1 MTAAAHGPAA
11 RDATARIGPNAILR
25 VAEALRRAGGVAVE
39 RRVFAA
45 ARLGFYVGAPPEH
58 MVDEAEVARLHHALR
73 VTLGEADACAISIDA
88 GRATGRYLLANRI
101 PKPVQTLLRL
111 MPSHLAA
118 RVLLQA
124 ISRHA
129 WTFAG
134 SGAFIAAPGRPV
146 RFAIRNNPICRGMLA
161 NAPACDYYAATFEC
175 LFRELVDR
183 RANVVELECEAM
195 GADACRF
202 EIRW

>member
-1 MTAAAHGPAA
+1 MAAAAHGLAA
-11 RDATARIGPNAILR
+11 HDAPARIGPNAILR
-25 VAEALRRAGGVAVE
+25 VAEALRRSGGAAIE
-39 RRVFAA
+39 RRIFHAA
-45 ARLGFYVGAPPEH
+45 HLDGYLGAPPER
-58 MVDEAEVARLHHALR
+58 MVDEAEVTRLHHALR
-73 VTLGEADACAISIDA
+73 VTLGDASARAISIDA
-88 GRATGRYLLANRI
+88 GRATGDYLLAHRI
-101 PKPVQTLLRL
+101 PKPVQALLKL
-111 MPSHLAA
+111 MPSRLAA

-134 SGAFIAAPGRPV
+134 SGTFTATPGRPV

-161 NAPACDYYAATFEC
+161 NAPVCDYYAATFER
-175 LFRELVDR
+175 LFRTLVDR
-183 RANVVELECEAM
+183 RAEVVEIECEAM

>member
-1 MTAAAHGPAA
+1 MAAAAHGIDACG
-11 RDATARIGPNAILR
+11 ATARIGPNAILR
-25 VAEALRRAGGVAVE
+25 VAEALRRAGGAAIE
-39 RRVFAA
+39 RRVFHE
-45 ARLGFYVGAPPEH
+45 ARLDGYVGAPPDR
-58 MVDEAEVARLHHALR
+58 MVDEAEVTRLHHALR
-73 VTLGEADACAISIDA
+73 VTLGEANARAISIDA
-88 GRATGRYLLANRI
+88 GRATGDYLLANRI
-101 PKPVQTLLRL
+101 PKPVQILLKP
-111 MPSHLAA
+111 MPSRLAA

-134 SGAFIAAPGRPV
+134 SGTFTARPGRPV
-146 RFAIRNNPICRGMLA
+146 HFEIRNNPICRGMLA
-161 NAPACDYYAATFEC
+161 NAPVCDYYAATFER

-183 RANVVELECEAM
+183 RADVVELECEAT